1 MAANTTRR
9 LTLRRRF
16 GVRLWLSLAFAA
28 VGIVTG
34 ISVYAFVSGRSE
46 ESAQQRST
54 EIAIGQTF
62 RLAEQVEQ
70 ASPGVADEVVSQAR
84 SESYAAWVYDRQGRL
99 TTPATVLGSPP
110 TTATWSPP
118 GSGRTCG

>member
-1 MAANTTRR
+1 MSRGHGSQHATVTRQ
-9 LTLRRRF
+9 RRF

-34 ISVYAFVSGRSE
+34 ISVYVFVSGRSE

-70 ASPGVADEVVSQAR
+70 AAP
-84 SESYAAWVYDRQGRL
+84 
-99 TTPATVLGSPP
+99 GSPTRSSRRRAARATRP
-110 TTATWSPP
+110 GSTTAAAS
-118 GSGRTCG
+118 C